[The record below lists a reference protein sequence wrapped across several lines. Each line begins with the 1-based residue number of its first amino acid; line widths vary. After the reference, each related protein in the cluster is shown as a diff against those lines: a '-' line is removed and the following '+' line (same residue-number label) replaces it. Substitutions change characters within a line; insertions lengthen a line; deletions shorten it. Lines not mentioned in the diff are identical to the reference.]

1 MAIQA
6 LDDSLV
12 RHARRAGLRY
22 VHADEAG
29 LSRKGAGTGFAYYLP
44 DGSLLRH
51 KPTRARI
58 DALAIPPAY
67 TDVWIC
73 VDPRGHVQ
81 ATGRDDKGRKQY
93 RYHADWQAT
102 RSEAKFDRIAEF
114 GRALPKLRQRIE
126 RDLEAEILSRTHVLA
141 VVATLLDR
149 TLIRVGGME
158 YANQNGSY
166 GLTTLRDKHAR
177 FRDGGVVFAFKGK
190 SGQEHEVAV
199 EDEALAEHV
208 RACRD
213 IPGYHLFQ
221 YVGEQGERGQL
232 DSSDLNDYLRDAMG
246 EAFTAKTFRTWGGTL
261 AAAVAAHDSAEIEPT
276 TIQKEMIGAACA
288 ALGNT
293 EAVCRDYYIH
303 PAVMD
308 VRRRRDVRQTMGT
321 RSFGRIARR
330 ADAGGRRVDPVFG
343 GVIQPV

>member
-1 MAIQA
+1 MSSHAP
-6 LDDSLV
+6 DPSLV

-22 VHADEAG
+22 VETDEAG

-44 DGSLLRH
+44 DGSLLRDDE
-51 KPTRARI
+51 TRARI

-102 RSEAKFDRIAEF
+102 RSEAKFDRIADF
-114 GRALPKLRQRIE
+114 GRALPQLRKRIE
-126 RDLEAEILSRTHVLA
+126 QDLEADSLSRAHVLA

-149 TLIRVGGME
+149 TLIRVGGAE
-158 YANQNGSY
+158 YAEQNGSY

-177 FRDGGVVFAFKGK
+177 FREGGVVFAFKGK
-190 SGQEHEVAV
+190 SGQQHEVQV
-199 EDEALAEHV
+199 QDETLAEHV

-221 YVGEQGERGQL
+221 YVDHDGERGQL

-276 TIQKEMIGAACA
+276 AIHKEMIASACT

-293 EAVCRDYYIH
+293 ESVCRDYYIH
-303 PAVMD
+303 PAVFEAVAD
-308 VRRRRDVRQTMGT
+308 GSFASRWGRARSGGLLGGLTRDE
-321 RSFGRIARR
+321 
-330 ADAGGRRVDPVFG
+330 DALIRFLER
-343 GVIQPV
+343 

>member
-1 MAIQA
+1 MAEQA
-6 LDDSLV
+6 SEDSLV

-22 VHADEAG
+22 VHADEEG

-44 DGSLLRH
+44 DGSLLRD
-51 KPTRARI
+51 KPTRERI

-102 RSEAKFDRIAEF
+102 RSEAKFDRLAEF
-114 GRALPKLRQRIE
+114 GRALPILRGRIA
-126 RDLEAEILSRTHVLA
+126 RDLDSAVLSRTHVLA

-149 TLIRVGGME
+149 TLIRVGSAE
-158 YANQNGSY
+158 YADQNGSY
-166 GLTTLRDKHAR
+166 GLTTLRDKHAK
-177 FRDGGVVFAFKGK
+177 FRDGGVVFAFRGK

-199 EDEALAEHV
+199 EDAALADHV

-221 YVGEQGERGQL
+221 YIDANGDRGQL

-246 EAFTAKTFRTWGGTL
+246 HAFTAKTFRTWGGTL
-261 AAAVAAHDSAEIEPT
+261 AAAVAAHDSAEIEPA
-276 TIQKEMIGAACA
+276 TIQKEMIGAACE

-303 PAVMD
+303 PTVFEAVAD
-308 VRRRRDVRQTMGT
+308 GT
-321 RSFGRIARR
+321 FAARWGRARS
-330 ADAGGRRVDPVFG
+330 GGRLG
-343 GVIQPV
+343 GLTQDEDALIRFLEV

>member
-1 MAIQA
+1 MSSHTP
-6 LDDSLV
+6 DPSLV

-22 VHADEAG
+22 VETDEAG
-29 LSRKGAGTGFAYYLP
+29 ISRKGAGTGWAYYLP
-44 DGSLLRH
+44 DGSLLRDQEA
-51 KPTRARI
+51 RARI

-102 RSEAKFDRIAEF
+102 RSEAKFDRLPEF
-114 GRALPKLRQRIE
+114 GRALPTLRKRIA
-126 RDLEAEILSRTHVLA
+126 RDLESDRLSRAHVLA
-141 VVATLLDR
+141 VVAALLDR
-149 TLIRVGGME
+149 TLIRVGGAE
-158 YANQNGSY
+158 YASQNGSY
-166 GLTTLRDKHAR
+166 GLTTLRDKHAQ
-177 FRDGGVVFAFKGK
+177 FRDGGLVFAFKGK
-190 SGQEHEVAV
+190 SGQSHEVQV
-199 EDEALAEHV
+199 HDQALADHV

-221 YVGEQGERGQL
+221 YVDETGDRGQL
-232 DSSDLNDYLRDAMG
+232 DSSDLNGYLRDAMG

-261 AAAVAAHDSAEIEPT
+261 AAAIAAHDSAEIEPT
-276 TIQKEMIGAACA
+276 TIQKEMVSAACD

-303 PAVMD
+303 PAAFEAVAD
-308 VRRRRDVRQTMGT
+308 GSFAERWGKARSGGALGGLTRDE
-321 RSFGRIARR
+321 
-330 ADAGGRRVDPVFG
+330 DALIRFLEA
-343 GVIQPV
+343 